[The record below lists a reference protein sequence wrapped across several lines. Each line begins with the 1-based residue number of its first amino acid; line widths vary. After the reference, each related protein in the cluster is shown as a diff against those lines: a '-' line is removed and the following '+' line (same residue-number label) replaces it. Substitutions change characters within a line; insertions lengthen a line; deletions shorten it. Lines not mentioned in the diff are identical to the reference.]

1 MNTKLVQPLLLVLL
15 VLSVGL
21 VSWLFQGKNEET
33 VFKKLK
39 LFPRWFKFLGLVV
52 IFCSVTLP
60 WIFERLLIDGSNYL
74 GGIYLNF
81 GLFIICFSRDKIEDE
96 MSNLVR
102 LKSFYR
108 SFGAGIV
115 GFFLITYID
124 NTVSDDFSRLPAD
137 TLLATILGVYLVSY
151 YVTKLKIRSAEQA

>member
-1 MNTKLVQPLLLVLL
+1 MDTKLVQPLLLVLM

-21 VSWLFQGKNEET
+21 VSWLFKEKNEKA

-39 LFPRWFKFLGLVV
+39 LFPRWFKFIGLVI
-52 IFCSVTLP
+52 IFCSVSLP
-60 WIFERLLIDGSNYL
+60 WIFQRLLIDESNYL
-74 GGIYLNF
+74 GGIYKF
-81 GLFIICFSRDKIEDE
+81 WIVSRDKIEDE

-115 GFFLITYID
+115 GFFLITYI
-124 NTVSDDFSRLPAD
+124 NNSVSDDFFRLPAD

-151 YVTKLKIRSAEQA
+151 YVTKSKIRSAE